1 MKNAAHAQFLFLVGV
16 VLSVGCGRA
25 NNAPATEQKA
35 SAPTVDAYEP
45 LAINE
50 TTRFLENRVRQDP
63 EDFVANNKLAAE
75 YLQRLRE
82 TGDVTY
88 LNLASSTA
96 NASLGTLP
104 AEQNK
109 GG

>member
-16 VLSVGCGRA
+16 VLSVGCDRA
-25 NNAPATEQKA
+25 NNAPATEQNA
-35 SAPTVDAYEP
+35 SAPTVDAYAP

-63 EDFVANNKLAAE
+63 EDFIANNKLAAE